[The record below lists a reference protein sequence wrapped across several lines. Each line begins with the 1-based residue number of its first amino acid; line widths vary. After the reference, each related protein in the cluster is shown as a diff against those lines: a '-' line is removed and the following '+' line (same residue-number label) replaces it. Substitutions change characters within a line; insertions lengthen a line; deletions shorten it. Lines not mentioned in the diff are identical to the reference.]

1 MPATDTIDLSG
12 PGFVAD
18 PYPTL
23 SGLRAA
29 GPLVAHGEGRWLAT
43 THDAVSRVLRHRDL
57 GRIWSDHEPVDA
69 MEPFNTLHRNQMMEC
84 EDQTHRRLRSLV
96 SKAFGRGHVERMRPR
111 IETLAAGMVA
121 DLGDSFDVLADYAEP
136 MPVFVIADL
145 LGVPRADHAD
155 LRAWSQAIVHMYEP
169 DVDDATRAA
178 AVAASTDFGDYVRE
192 VVDHRRGHPGDDL
205 ITDLIAAREDG
216 TNLSED
222 ELVASVVLLLN
233 AGHEASVNAFGN
245 GVHALLRAP
254 EQLARITSGQVPVDV
269 ALEELLR
276 FDAPLQM
283 FERTATADVEIAG
296 TQVRAGE
303 VIWCLMGSANRD
315 EAVFA
320 GPGVL
325 GADQLDVGRDPN
337 PHVGFGMGRH
347 FCLGAPLARLE
358 LSISLAAL
366 LDRFPRLELAGD
378 APRRPTWVLRGFEHI
393 QVRAPNADESR
404 RPGEE
409 SRGPGENDSSVGMG
423 DSSAGLRDSSA
434 KEGVD
439 P

>member
-1 MPATDTIDLSG
+1 MAAPDTVDLSSAD
-12 PGFVAD
+12 FVAD

-23 SGLRAA
+23 ARLRSA
-29 GPLVAHGEGRWLAT
+29 GPLIAHGDGRWLAT
-43 THDAVSRVLRHRDL
+43 THDSVSRVLRHRDL
-57 GRIWSDHEPVDA
+57 GRIWSDHEPVDE
-69 MEPFNTLHRNQMMEC
+69 MEPFNTLHRNQMMEN
-84 EDQTHRRLRSLV
+84 EGQAHRRLRLLV

-111 IETLAAGMVA
+111 IESLAASMVA
-121 DLGDSFDVLADYAEP
+121 DLGDSFDALADYAEP
-136 MPVFVIADL
+136 MPVYVIADL
-145 LGVPRADHAD
+145 LGVPRTDHAD

-178 AVAASTDFGDYVRE
+178 AVSASQQFADYVRD
-192 VVDHRRGHPGDDL
+192 VVEHRRDHPGEDL
-205 ITDLIAAREDG
+205 ITDLIAAREEG

-233 AGHEASVNAFGN
+233 AGHEASVNTFGN
-245 GVHALLRAP
+245 GLHALLSAP
-254 EQLARITSGQVPVDV
+254 DQLARITSGEVPVDV

-296 TQVRAGE
+296 SHVRAGE

-315 EAVFA
+315 DAAFEH
-320 GPGVL
+320 
-325 GADQLDVGRDPN
+325 ADRFDVGRDPN

-366 LDRFPRLELAGD
+366 LDQHPSLDLVGD
-378 APRRPTWVLRGFEHI
+378 SPRRPTWVLRGFESI
-393 QVRAPNADESR
+393 PVRA
-404 RPGEE
+404 
-409 SRGPGENDSSVGMG
+409 
-423 DSSAGLRDSSA
+423 
-434 KEGVD
+434 
-439 P
+439 